1 MTDHELEQRL
11 RAWYRV
17 EVPSDEAAP
26 ADLRAQVSA
35 LPVAI
40 PVPLGRLPLGRRAR
54 SRGLTLLV
62 AAALLTTAIVGSAI
76 LTGSNVVPPPS
87 VAPPSVAPPS
97 GRPSAEAT
105 TDQPVAGVIVY
116 TRWKALRDG
125 EEDCTTTAMI
135 CHRAT
140 VFISNDDGSDEH
152 VLVPGPYSYLLAASP
167 VGPTLLVRRRDADGD
182 NTYLTDVSGSP
193 LRRLETDCH
202 APCAEDWYGFTFS
215 PDGTRLAW
223 VRTLVDE
230 RSVIAIMDMATGA
243 VEELAST
250 LDIAARPSWS
260 PDGSRLVFANVV
272 VDADGSKIQQFAP
285 ADLFRGTAG
294 EFAVSLAAPQWAPD
308 GSLIAFA
315 SFHDRSINGNSQRL
329 NDIYVVRP
337 DGTSLRRLTTDT
349 LEPLGP
355 DEIGDFGAGFPAWT
369 RDGHLTFS
377 RYPTPQDAAFELW
390 VMDGDGSNAQQ
401 LDPSDAAALTALGC
415 GSCAYPGTNAI
426 DLGLPSPIAFWVPAR

>member
-1 MTDHELEQRL
+1 MTDEELERHL
-11 RAWYRV
+11 RDWFHA
-17 EVPSDEAAP
+17 EIPADEMAPSD
-26 ADLRAQVSA
+26 L
-35 LPVAI
+35 
-40 PVPLGRLPLGRRAR
+40 R
-54 SRGLTLLV
+54 SRLALIPGVSVLPRRRFAPGRGVSLLA
-62 AAALLTTAIVGSAI
+62 AAALLTTAIVG
-76 LTGSNVVPPPS
+76 GSLIAGFDADVSPSVVVPSALPS
-87 VAPPSVAPPS
+87 ELASPI
-97 GRPSAEAT
+97 PSAESSIA
-105 TDQPVAGVIVY
+105 PVAGVIVY

-125 EEDCTTTAMI
+125 EEDCRTTARI

-167 VGPTLLVRRRDADGD
+167 VGPTVLVRRRDADGD
-182 NTYLTDVSGSP
+182 HTYLTDVSGSP

-215 PDGTRLAW
+215 RDGTRLAW

-243 VEELAST
+243 VKELAST
-250 LDIAARPSWS
+250 LDVAARPSWS
-260 PDGSRLVFANVV
+260 PDGSRLVFANLV
-272 VDADGSKIQQFAP
+272 VDADGSNLHPFAP
-285 ADLFRGTAG
+285 ADLFRGMQG
-294 EFAVSLAAPQWAPD
+294 EFAVGLAAPQWSPD

-315 SFHDRSINGNSQRL
+315 SFHDRLINGNSQRL

-337 DGTSLRRLTTDT
+337 DGTSLQRLTTDT

-377 RYPTPQDAAFELW
+377 RYPAPQDAAFELW
-390 VMDGDGSNAQQ
+390 VMDRDGSNAQR

-415 GSCAYPGTNAI
+415 VSCAYPGTNAAE
-426 DLGLPSPIAFWVPAR
+426 LGLPSPIAFWVSAR